1 MHCLRGVPKK
11 CEKVIRFLVKV
22 DSTLCEN
29 SAAALGKLYF
39 VIIPQDKSDFGVRI
53 KIVFFQTFGK

>member
-1 MHCLRGVPKK
+1 MR
-11 CEKVIRFLVKV
+11 KVIRFLVKV
-22 DSTLCEN
+22 DLTLCEN